1 MTTRDLIR
9 SSALSLSDL
18 GWEGTPENLDLN
30 PVPSL
35 QSSSESTESAPEQE
49 LLLERWI
56 KEYGPI
62 TYDLCESILWSANT
76 AATLYKQVLQTWKSL
91 SEAKL
96 HYQKHEK
103 AFIFS
108 QVLLQL
114 IPFAEKHGRKLGA
127 SEQLMLDANSSPKE
141 RLPYLD
147 SYLHRL
153 PPREQA
159 LLLLS
164 YKHAFTDEDL
174 SAAFGEPIESL
185 KLHRNQSLESLRI
198 WIWENSL

>member
-9 SSALSLSDL
+9 SSALSLSAL
-18 GWEGTPENLDLN
+18 GWEGTPENHVLN
-30 PVPSL
+30 SVPSS
-35 QSSSESTESAPEQE
+35 QSSPELNASAPQQG

-56 KEYGPI
+56 KDYGPA

-76 AATLYKQVLQTWKSL
+76 AATLYKQILQTWKSL
-91 SEAKL
+91 SGAKQ
-96 HYQKHEK
+96 HHEKHER

-108 QVLLQL
+108 QVLMQL

-127 SEQLMLDANSSPKE
+127 SEQLMLDANSSPSE

-164 YKHAFTDEDL
+164 FKHALPDEDL